1 MGYDLSTLRPEN
13 AMPHRQDRYRSY
25 LLRLRRVDDD
35 AHARWCY
42 TLESPDGMERHEFW
56 TLQAL
61 TAFLAMQTDQN
72 RSANGSLSS

>member
-1 MGYDLSTLRPEN
+1 MPPRPES
-13 AMPHRQDRYRSY
+13 YRSY

-35 AHARWCY
+35 DHPRWCY
-42 TLESPDGMERHEFW
+42 TLESPDGVERHEFW

-72 RSANGSLSS
+72 RSASGSLSS